1 MTDFQFSIFKCRN
14 SAYTIGYFHYCS
26 CRKYELSTNS
36 KAFCVGSI
44 VSLLLT
50 MLPGSKSYTVGKP
63 VCFLLYGDTFISKI
77 LLQVEQQ
84 SLIYDLH
91 P

>member
-14 SAYTIGYFHYCS
+14 SAHTIGYFHYCS

-50 MLPGSKSYTVGKP
+50 MLPSNKSYTVGKP
-63 VCFLLYGDTFISKI
+63 VYFLLYGDTSKI
-77 LLQVEQQ
+77 HLQVEQQ